1 MKIFTQNL
9 KFTLSACLICISL
22 LAVAQVETQTQQV
35 VPSQRIAV
43 PVSVQSSAGI
53 SDDTIPQNQTL
64 FNGVDNTISIQQS
77 NSVTGLEQ
85 NTRTL
90 FIKEPVQAYKSE
102 PEIST
107 DRSKA
112 VVNDDICS
120 ATSIPAPLNG
130 NCVTNQT
137 NISAT
142 GDYYG
147 GCVPINSPSV
157 WYTFTLTGTN
167 DQIDITFTVPGGLG
181 APSLGQGSNIFT
193 FLMSGNCA
201 SPTGIYTLCQLAGTT
216 FHFDHLTAGVTYY
229 LEVAT
234 SAATTGNFNICATQ
248 SVMPVGSQTGPEQNC
263 DGAIPLCSGTYSYL
277 GSYFGDGGIDEVS
290 HSTCLSAGETN
301 SIWYV
306 FTCQTAGTFG
316 FNIVT
321 ANDYDFALYDLTAIG
336 GCAFVPSATPIR
348 CNFSATYGNTGLTV
362 PPTSNE
368 LPALSVGAGGA
379 PTMNGITNLT
389 AGNTYA
395 LIVDNWTG
403 DNNGFTINFL
413 GTASIMD
420 VTKPT
425 MTSIAPSC
433 VAPTILLTMSEP
445 IQCLSVQQ
453 NDFQLRFDPAGVN
466 TDVTAKITQILGF
479 GCPVTSGAL
488 STQIQ
493 ITHDGTLAT
502 GHYRLV
508 INPNPSLADK
518 CGNII
523 LAGSWIEF
531 DYLADITLT
540 ATPSAICAGATIS
553 LNADGADGAGVTYT
567 LNPGGAT
574 NNTNGVFG
582 PLSPLITTNYIVSA
596 TFGGCSKNASATVT
610 VEGNIITTI
619 SPGTTTVCNW
629 LTPVILTATTTING
643 VACVGCTYV
652 WSTGATTSSIS
663 VGSPGGTFTVT
674 ATTPTGCHNSNS
686 PSTTLSL
693 ASGGTGG
700 GSCDVIYVSPAGGGT
715 GLTKASPTT
724 LANAITMA
732 ECTYTTIK
740 MQKGI
745 YNLTDYQVV
754 HSYVTI
760 EGGYD
765 VGFTTKS
772 SDLTGAANSTT
783 IRRRNF
789 ADSDNPNTCTAF
801 RVDAGA
807 SAFRI
812 QDIRI
817 ELPGSTFVGGHV
829 AGSNKTNYG
838 INLGAG
844 CTGYNIIRCYID
856 AGVGSNP

>member
-9 KFTLSACLICISL
+9 KFTLSACLICISF
-22 LAVAQVETQTQQV
+22 LADAQVEIQMQQV
-35 VPSQRIAV
+35 VRSQRIAV
-43 PVSVQSSAGI
+43 PVSVQSSVGT
-53 SDDTIPQNQTL
+53 SDDTIPQNQIQV
-64 FNGVDNTISIQQS
+64 NGIENNTNVQQG
-77 NSVTGLEQ
+77 NSVTVPAS

-102 PEIST
+102 PVITT
-107 DRSKA
+107 DRAKA

-130 NCVTNQT
+130 NCVTSQT
-137 NISAT
+137 NITAT

-157 WYTFTLTGTN
+157 WYTFTLTGAN

-193 FLMSGNCA
+193 FLMSGTCTA
-201 SPTGIYTLCQLAGTT
+201 PTGIYTLCQLAGTT

-248 SVMPVGSQTGPEQNC
+248 SVMPVGNQTGPEQNC
-263 DGAIPLCSGTYSYL
+263 SGAIPLCSNTYSYA
-277 GSYFGDGGIDEVS
+277 GSYLGDGGIDEVA
-290 HSTCLSAGETN
+290 HTTCLSAGETN

-348 CNFSATYGNTGLTV
+348 CNFSATYGSTGLTV

-368 LPALSVGAGGA
+368 LPALSVGAGGL

-413 GTASIMD
+413 GTASIVD
-420 VTKPT
+420 NTKPT

-433 VAPTILLTMSEP
+433 TDNTILLTMSEP
-445 IQCLSVQQ
+445 IQCISVQQ
-453 NDFQLRFDPAGVN
+453 NDFQFRYDPAGVN
-466 TDVTAKITQILGF
+466 TDVTSKFIQILGYN
-479 GCPVTSGAL
+479 CPVTNGAL
-488 STQIQ
+488 SNQIL

-502 GHYRLV
+502 GHYRLI
-508 INPNPSLADK
+508 INANPSLADK

-523 LAGSWIEF
+523 LAGSIIEF
-531 DYLADITLT
+531 DYLADLSLI
-540 ATPSAICAGATIS
+540 ATPPSLCAGSTVS
-553 LNADGADGAGVTYT
+553 LDANGADNCGVTYT
-567 LNPGGAT
+567 LNPGGLT
-574 NNTNGVFG
+574 NNTNGVFSG
-582 PLSPLITTNYIVSA
+582 LSPMITTTYIVSA
-596 TFGGCSKNASATVT
+596 TFGGCSKNASTTVT

-619 SPGTTTVCNW
+619 SPGTTTVCSFS
-629 LTPVILTATTTING
+629 PPIVLTATTTING
-643 VACVGCTYV
+643 VACGSCTYS
-652 WSTGATTSSIS
+652 WSNGHTGDTIHVTA
-663 VGSPGGTFTVT
+663 GGTYSVTVT
-674 ATTPTGCHNSNS
+674 TGTGCHNSNS
-686 PSTTLSL
+686 PSTILTL
-693 ASGGTGG
+693 ASAGTGG
-700 GSCDVIYVSPAGGGT
+700 GSCDVIYVSPAGGGS

-724 LANAITMA
+724 LANAITLA

-745 YNLTDYQVV
+745 YNLTDYQIL

-783 IRRRNF
+783 IRRRNN
-789 ADSDNPNTCTAF
+789 ADTDNPNTCTAF
-801 RVDAGA
+801 RVDPGA

-817 ELPGSTFVGGHV
+817 EMPGSAFVGGHV

-838 INLGAG
+838 IKLGAG

-856 AGVGSNP
+856 AGVGAIP